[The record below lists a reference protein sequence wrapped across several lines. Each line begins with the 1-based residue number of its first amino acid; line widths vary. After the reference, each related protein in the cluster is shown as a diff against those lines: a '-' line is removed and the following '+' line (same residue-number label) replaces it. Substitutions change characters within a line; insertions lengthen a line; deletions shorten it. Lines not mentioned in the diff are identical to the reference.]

1 MSAAAPLVAQLQT
14 SLKYIKT
21 TVSVFDEG
29 DSEFAPQP
37 ELYTVAGHI
46 AHAAD
51 SVDWFVEGAFGEGW
65 NMDFEALI
73 AAARAVTSLDDAN
86 AWLDRAYAA
95 AIAAIEGRARRGAAC
110 AHPRRTHHAGCAA
123 GRDRRCHRGSHG
135 PPPGSADG
143 LRAAPRQGVADAV
156 RVIPAPRSPYAAHA
170 QNQPVISVSL

>member
-95 AIAAIEGRARRGAAC
+95 AIAAIEAAPDEVLLAPIPDERIMRGAPRAAIVGAIVDHT
-110 AHPRRTHHAGCAA
+110 AH
-123 GRDRRCHRGSHG
+123 HRGALTVYARLLG
-135 PPPGSADG
+135 K
-143 LRAAPRQGVADAV
+143 V
-156 RVIPAPRSPYAAHA
+156 SPMPYG
-170 QNQPVISVSL
+170 

>member
-14 SLKYIKT
+14 SLKYMKT
-21 TVSVFDEG
+21 TVSVFDEA
-29 DSEFAPQP
+29 DSGFAPQP

-95 AIAAIEGRARRGAAC
+95 AIAAIEAAPDEVLLAPIPDERIMRGAPRTAIVSAIVDHT
-110 AHPRRTHHAGCAA
+110 AH
-123 GRDRRCHRGSHG
+123 HRGALTVYARLLG
-135 PPPGSADG
+135 K
-143 LRAAPRQGVADAV
+143 V
-156 RVIPAPRSPYAAHA
+156 SPMPYG
-170 QNQPVISVSL
+170 